1 MAVLNCLNNCLNG
14 LSCFRAII
22 PVMWPTSCETD
33 LMNILWH
40 SASPSLFAICCAA
53 PAPITNNIRWIKDL
67 QLRSCQGY
75 LFICS
80 LIDRLFHFMFNKTF
94 LNCTHLF
101 GVISV
106 WFSLLHLPL
115 FTSTDLFL
123 YILILILSSWL
134 SMPVCWHLHQTVQ
147 LTLVL
152 APCVHKGNDRTKW
165 TFCYH
170 YLIALRRSP

>member
-1 MAVLNCLNNCLNG
+1 
-14 LSCFRAII
+14 
-22 PVMWPTSCETD
+22 MWDWFNEHPLTFSFTKSFCNLLCCTCKD
-33 LMNILWH
+33 QNSRSPWRCQH
-40 SASPSLFAICCAA
+40 SS
-53 PAPITNNIRWIKDL
+53 ITNNISWIKDL

-80 LIDRLFHFMFNKTF
+80 LIDRLFHFMFNKTY